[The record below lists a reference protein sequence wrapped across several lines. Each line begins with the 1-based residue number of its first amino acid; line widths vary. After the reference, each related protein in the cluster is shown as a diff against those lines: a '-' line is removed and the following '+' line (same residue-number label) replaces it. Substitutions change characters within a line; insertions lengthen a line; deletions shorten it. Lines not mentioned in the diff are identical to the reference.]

1 MFEDSFSEGHLYW
14 GRVITIVTVATALAF
29 FASHL

>member
-14 GRVITIVTVATALAF
+14 GRVIAVLAMATSLAF